1 MVGTAEIGWW
11 IHLFGTGW
19 DMCNIFTAI
28 LIIPHGFVRGDCEI
42 RNPNCKVLPWS
53 FKVHSDKD
61 TMYESQW
68 QSFNDKAADRNTADN
83 NTLCSS
89 ALFINLLV

>member
-11 IHLFGTGW
+11 IHLFGTGGI
-19 DMCNIFTAI
+19 CAIFFTAI
-28 LIIPHGFVRGDCEI
+28 LIIPHGFVRGDREI

-53 FKVHSDKD
+53 LRVHSDKD
-61 TMYESQW
+61 TMFESQW
-68 QSFNDKAADRNTADN
+68 GSFNDKAAERNNDDN

-89 ALFINLLV
+89 ALFINL